1 MNFDFYVIAKIILIT
16 CIWVLIL
23 LCILFILN
31 SKRIYSG
38 LKAYEDYFRNK
49 KREVIHGFV
58 PVMANI
64 SRQNKNFQKEILLLI
79 FPFIYKGFIFF
90 QSTKL
95 GIDLTKKIRNNIFS

>member
-16 CIWVLIL
+16 YIWVLIL

-31 SKRIYSG
+31 SKKIYSD
-38 LKAYEDYFRNK
+38 LKAYEDHFRKK
-49 KREVIHGFV
+49 KREVHR
-58 PVMANI
+58 A
-64 SRQNKNFQKEILLLI
+64 
-79 FPFIYKGFIFF
+79 FIFF